1 MIMFCRILKM
11 KTSWT
16 MWMEI
21 FTWLISEWAT
31 NKMNQGLELVVIN
44 CFRVLKNHLL
54 DFTRN

>member
-21 FTWLISEWAT
+21 FTWLISEWAA
-31 NKMNQGLELVVIN
+31 NKMNQNQELVVTI
-44 CFRVLKNHLL
+44 CFRVLKNHL
-54 DFTRN
+54 